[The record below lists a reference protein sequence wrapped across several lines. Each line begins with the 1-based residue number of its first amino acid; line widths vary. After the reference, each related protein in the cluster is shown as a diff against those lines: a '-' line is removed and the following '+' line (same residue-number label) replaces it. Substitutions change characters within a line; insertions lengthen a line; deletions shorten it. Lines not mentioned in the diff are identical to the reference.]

1 MATTIQNQF
10 ASINACAAHFALRGY
25 HVETTFYTD
34 KVGCVCIVFFDE
46 KEKRE
51 RITRALRCFADKED
65 AIEFREL
72 QLDLG
77 RKFYTLRLTKDVVL

>member
-1 MATTIQNQF
+1 MATKFQIQV
-10 ASINACAAHFALRGY
+10 ASINACASHFALRGY

-34 KVGCVCIVFFDE
+34 KLGCVCIVYFDE
-46 KEKRE
+46 IEKRE

-65 AIEFREL
+65 TILFRQL

-77 RKFYTLRLTKDVVL
+77 SKFYTLRLTKDAAL